1 MSASTE
7 QRNEPKKVYTRIK
20 TKTLLDAMSNAS
32 QMARTNFKNRA
43 EPLHDTYFFVYQTL
57 QTFSSYVRE
66 GIIIMIP
73 SDFSDTASCLD
84 SLVPSLV
91 YLATAAGRLGSDGRD
106 GRDSRQLDADFFI
119 LATQVA
125 AWFVQFAGWWRKFEG
140 SIDERR
146 KSNNLLAGTNST
158 KFKNF

>member
-7 QRNEPKKVYTRIK
+7 QRNEPKKVYTKIK

-91 YLATAAGRLGSDGRD
+91 YLATAAGRLVLMGVMGVTADSLTRIFLFSRLRSLHGSCSSPDGGGSSR
-106 GRDSRQLDADFFI
+106 GRSMRGGSRTIF
-119 LATQVA
+119 
-125 AWFVQFAGWWRKFEG
+125 
-140 SIDERR
+140 
-146 KSNNLLAGTNST
+146 
-158 KFKNF
+158 